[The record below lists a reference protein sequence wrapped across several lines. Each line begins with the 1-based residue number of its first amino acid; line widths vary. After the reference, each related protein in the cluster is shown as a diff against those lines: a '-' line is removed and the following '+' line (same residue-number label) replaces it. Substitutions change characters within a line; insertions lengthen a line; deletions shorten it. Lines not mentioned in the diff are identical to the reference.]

1 MTTTAGDVPEVRGI
15 PAAELSDADLEREL
29 AHAHRKR
36 HDTFVDGTANALATH
51 TRRTA
56 ELEQEYLRRFPE
68 RVVEDAEKLRQ
79 A

>member
-1 MTTTAGDVPEVRGI
+1 MTTAIGI
-15 PAAELSDADLEREL
+15 PASELTDADLEREL
-29 AHAHRKR
+29 VHAHRKR

-56 ELEQEYLRRFPE
+56 ELEHEYLRRFPE
-68 RVVEDAEKLRQ
+68 RVVQDEEKRRQ

>member
-1 MTTTAGDVPEVRGI
+1 MTTAIGI
-15 PAAELSDADLEREL
+15 PANELTDADLEREL

-36 HDTFVDGTANALATH
+36 HDTFVDGTASALATH

-68 RVVEDAEKLRQ
+68 RVVQDREKLLQ